1 MGREGHATESGTW
14 PPGLPYIRMGAGR
27 PLLFMPGITGHHRLP
42 RGTELTFQTRPLR
55 PFAEAREVWWVNRRA
70 GLPRGV
76 TMSGIAEDYVDVI
89 RSRLGAPID
98 VFAMSTGASV
108 ALALAVE
115 HPDLVRRLVVQ
126 GAHRLGDHGRRIQ
139 REMARELRAG
149 RPRRAGALES
159 EGVAAGAVSGRLM
172 RAMGWLT
179 GRAMYGGERPDLLA
193 VIEAEDGFDVGDRL
207 GRITAP
213 TLVVGGAKD
222 RFYGAELF
230 RETAERIPDGRLIL
244 YPDRGHMVLGRRFTS
259 DVLAFLDA

>member
-1 MGREGHATESGTW
+1 
-14 PPGLPYIRMGAGR
+14 
-27 PLLFMPGITGHHRLP
+27 
-42 RGTELTFQTRPLR
+42 
-55 PFAEAREVWWVNRRA
+55 
-70 GLPRGV
+70 
-76 TMSGIAEDYVDVI
+76 
-89 RSRLGAPID
+89 
-98 VFAMSTGASV
+98 
-108 ALALAVE
+108 
-115 HPDLVRRLVVQ
+115 
-126 GAHRLGDHGRRIQ
+126 
-139 REMARELRAG
+139 
-149 RPRRAGALES
+149 
-159 EGVAAGAVSGRLM
+159 
-172 RAMGWLT
+172 MGWLT

>member
-1 MGREGHATESGTW
+1 MGREGHALESGTW

-76 TMSGIAEDYVDVI
+76 TMAGIAEDYVDVI
-89 RSRLGAPID
+89 RSRLGAPTD

-126 GAHRLGDHGRRIQ
+126 GATGSATTAVASSGTWPASCGPVVRAAPVPSSPRASRREPCPAGSCV
-139 REMARELRAG
+139 RWDGSPAARCM
-149 RPRRAGALES
+149 
-159 EGVAAGAVSGRLM
+159 EGN
-172 RAMGWLT
+172 
-179 GRAMYGGERPDLLA
+179 
-193 VIEAEDGFDVGDRL
+193 
-207 GRITAP
+207 AP
-213 TLVVGGAKD
+213 TCW
-222 RFYGAELF
+222 R
-230 RETAERIPDGRLIL
+230 
-244 YPDRGHMVLGRRFTS
+244 
-259 DVLAFLDA
+259 